1 MELIQ
6 HPEEIWCKYSLQE
19 NEPWK
24 KAAVLK
30 PGAFKHQKKNTY
42 HERIQVSGAKWKD
55 LSKLSRFLQKRSH
68 RLFYKYLRMQEVRQK
83 RLIKN

>member
-1 MELIQ
+1 MVQVLTTR
-6 HPEEIWCKYSLQE
+6 

-42 HERIQVSGAKWKD
+42 HERVQVSGAKWKD
-55 LSKLSRFLQKRSH
+55 LSKLSPFLQKRSH